1 MVDSFEFIESSEGEE
16 DERLIG
22 GEGSTP
28 LRMTLKNK
36 DAAGELVDAGALEAD
51 LYLACLGRKPRARA
65 TSRSSPS
72 EAADGGVCLS
82 VAASGSQS
90 SKPATAQSP
99 PGSRRE
105 SATLASPSG
114 VLALI
119 GPS

>member
-1 MVDSFEFIESSEGEE
+1 MAASSLPPYSPPTFASAAAASAFSRAAFFSGLSGPKSPPPPKSPRFFDGES
-16 DERLIG
+16 
-22 GEGSTP
+22 
-28 LRMTLKNK
+28 
-36 DAAGELVDAGALEAD
+36 
-51 LYLACLGRKPRARA
+51 LASASRARA